1 MNINHFKFIIWSKE
15 KIDFGLYP
23 EPDPTKNC
31 CYSISGKI
39 KPGEIDGASP
49 SDPNNS
55 LLSMKQWCLVFKKS
69 PTTIFIDFTQKEG
82 PKSNHKV
89 YLEIR
94 DKAGDKSEVFYTTYF
109 NFPVGNGC
117 TSDRG
122 EFKIEDISKPY
133 ALTVSRNKD
142 SATTDWNIIIYGDDY
157 FDMNEIESNHKLRK
171 SVPKYKPKNVDLKP
185 MFFPQIQQIEQHII

>member
-1 MNINHFKFIIWSKE
+1 
-15 KIDFGLYP
+15 
-23 EPDPTKNC
+23 
-31 CYSISGKI
+31 
-39 KPGEIDGASP
+39 
-49 SDPNNS
+49 
-55 LLSMKQWCLVFKKS
+55 MKQWCLVFKKS

-82 PKSNHKV
+82 PKSNHNV

-117 TSDRG
+117 TSDCG

-142 SATTDWNIIIYGDDY
+142 SATTDWNIIIYGDDD
-157 FDMNEIESNHKLRK
+157 FDMNEIESNHKLGK

-185 MFFPQIQQIEQHII
+185 MFFPQIQQIEQHIV